1 MAQGISLDLPIRT
14 DKIDGHYVLTKS
26 LEDTV
31 RNNFKNLILTVRGE
45 RIMDPE
51 FGVGVHQLLFE
62 NSSTS
67 LLDALEGAIIS
78 QTARYLP
85 FVQII
90 NVEINNLSDDNKL
103 ELRINYLIKPLSVND
118 VLAINISKGTIR

>member
-1 MAQGISLDLPIRT
+1 
-14 DKIDGHYVLTKS
+14 
-26 LEDTV
+26 
-31 RNNFKNLILTVRGE
+31 
-45 RIMDPE
+45 MDPE

>member
-1 MAQGISLDLPIRT
+1 MAQGISLALPIRS
-14 DKIDGHYVLTKS
+14 DKLDGHYVLTKT

-51 FGVGVHQLLFE
+51 FGVGIHQLLFE

-67 LLDALEGAIIS
+67 LLDALEGAIIT

-85 FVQII
+85 FVQVTKVDM
-90 NVEINNLSDDNKL
+90 NSMPDDNKL
-103 ELRINYLIKPLSVND
+103 EVRISYLIKPLSTND
-118 VLAINISKGTIR
+118 VLTINISKGTIG